1 MVTPSVEAGSAT
13 PPPRFGGLAS
23 LTAKAGLDRDP
34 HAWLVPGEAAWEI
47 WEPSA
52 EGPAQLTKTLEQAE
66 SVPPPRI
73 ARVGLPVAVVTCQL
87 FWFETTDE
95 KALPDLIRMQC
106 ERRALLRQNE
116 VWSHR
121 VIRQEEER
129 SLVQVLIL
137 QKTIPSLLEVEG
149 DASVFE
155 AHARCLA
162 LPPHALAVWREL
174 GAVCLAL
181 TNETEVV
188 HFQSLPHRELTRE
201 CLADIRAVLWLA
213 AAQNWSAPARSLAL
227 VGDWNQTGTRELG
240 EALGL
245 PVERLDHA
253 RLAAP
258 AFPMKL
264 TPRSVRKQRLA
275 RRRRHRIRL
284 AALAVAAVYAVFLGL
299 QIFSSIRISVS
310 KTSLESRLNAIMPK
324 VLDMQTTA
332 RRMDALNPA
341 LDVKTYPLEILQRA
355 VSVLPE
361 TGVRLTRFEI
371 TGNHIEI
378 AGESATAREAFDYI
392 NSLETVDSLKHV
404 TWDAAPQPVPL
415 PNDTARFSIQGTI
428 QGAYHEDNE
437 T

>member
-1 MVTPSVEAGSAT
+1 MVTKSSNPAT
-13 PPPRFGGLAS
+13 AAPPLFGGLAS
-23 LTAKAGLDRDP
+23 LTARAGLDLEP

-47 WEPSA
+47 WEPFA
-52 EGPAQLTKTLEQAE
+52 EGLAQRIKTLAVDE
-66 SVPPPRI
+66 SAPPPRI

-95 KALPDLIRMQC
+95 KTLPDLIRMQC
-106 ERRALLRQNE
+106 ERRALLRENE
-116 VWSHR
+116 VWTHW
-121 VIRQEEER
+121 VVRQEEAR

-162 LPPHALAVWREL
+162 LPSHSLAVWREL
-174 GAVCLAL
+174 GSVCLAL
-181 TNETEVV
+181 TNESEVV

-213 AAQNWSAPARSLAL
+213 AAQKWVAPAKSFAL
-227 VGDWNQTGTRELG
+227 VGDWNQTGTQDMEQ
-240 EALGL
+240 ALGL
-245 PVERLDHA
+245 PLERLNHA

-264 TPRSVRKQRLA
+264 TPRSVRKQRIA

-284 AALAVAAVYAVFLGL
+284 AALAVVAVYAVFLGL
-299 QIFSSIRISVS
+299 QIFSGLRLSVS
-310 KTSLESRLNAIMPK
+310 NTALQARLNAIMPQ
-324 VLDMQTTA
+324 VVDMQTTA

-378 AGESATAREAFDYI
+378 AGESTTAREAFDYI
-392 NSLETVDSLKHV
+392 NSLETVDSLRHV

-415 PNDTARFSIQGTI
+415 PNNTARFSLQGTI
-428 QGAYHEDNE
+428 TGAYHQDDE